1 MSKYIRMFAGMF
13 LFGALAIGV
22 KAQAVDQIT
31 VKVPYSF
38 VVGDKTLPAGNY
50 RVNRVSPNNQ
60 NELVLSS
67 FDNKVGVLVVAGETE
82 DAHGTTPELVFEDIG
97 GEHLLTKIQT
107 TEHVFAVPV
116 SRTAAMQAT
125 AKTHPGAAGSTSG
138 TD

>member
-1 MSKYIRMFAGMF
+1 MSSCVRMFAGMF
-13 LFGALAIGV
+13 LFGALAVGA
-22 KAQAVDQIT
+22 KAQDPDQIT

-38 VVGDKTLPAGNY
+38 IVGNKTLPAGNY

-67 FDNKVGVLVVAGETE
+67 LENKVGVLVVSSETE
-82 DAHGTTPELVFEDIG
+82 DVRGSMPKLVFEDIG

-107 TEHVFAVPV
+107 AEHLFALPV
-116 SRTAAMQAT
+116 SRAAVTEAT
-125 AKTHPGAAGSTSG
+125 AKAHPGAAGSASG